1 MSEEVNEEAVKVIDA
16 EQMLNSFEIERKN
29 DYNRALANK
38 NVVIA
43 KLKELCINKVS
54 VKYSGSGDSGD
65 FNRPFVGE
73 SDDTTEY
80 MSDEEYAETV
90 LAKAQVTI
98 LHRTSVFDNEAR
110 AWVNTER
117 PQECSLATAITDMT
131 YFLLEKEH
139 PGWEINEGSDGTFV
153 IDVETEKIHLTH
165 TDYFTSSETYE
176 AEI

>member
-1 MSEEVNEEAVKVIDA
+1 MSEEIKEEAVEVISAA
-16 EQMLNSFEIERKN
+16 EMLNSWDIERKN

-80 MSDEEYAETV
+80 MSEAEYEETV

-98 LHRTSVFDNEAR
+98 LHRASVFDNEAGS
-110 AWVNTER
+110 WVHVER
-117 PQECSLATAITDMT
+117 PQECSLATAIKDMT

-153 IDVETEKIHLTH
+153 IDVDTEKIHLTH